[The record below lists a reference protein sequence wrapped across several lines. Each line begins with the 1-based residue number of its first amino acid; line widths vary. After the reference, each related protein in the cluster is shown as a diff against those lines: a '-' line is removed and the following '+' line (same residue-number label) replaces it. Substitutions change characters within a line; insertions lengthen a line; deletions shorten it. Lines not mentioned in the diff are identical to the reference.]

1 MGEKSEKTEKKT
13 EEKKEG
19 KTKTIVKK
27 RTVDKWKKKTWFTII
42 APKEFD
48 RKELGSTIAEKE
60 ENVMNRTIW
69 ANVRDLTN
77 QPKKQHISI
86 LFKVNEVKG
95 SKAYAI
101 AVGHEI
107 REGYLRKFI
116 RRRSSKIEMVQTVT
130 LKSGDNL
137 RVKTVVVTGNKS
149 DRNRETDLR
158 KVVKE
163 VMEQSVSNQDTQQVI
178 SELVFGSIPQKIFDE
193 AKRIL
198 QIKRIEIT
206 KSSIMPGK

>member
-19 KTKTIVKK
+19 KAKTIVKK

-42 APKEFD
+42 ASKEFD

-60 ENVMNRTIW
+60 ENVLNRTIW

-86 LFKVNEVKG
+86 LFKVNDVKG
-95 SKAYAI
+95 SKAHAI

-107 REGYLRKFI
+107 REGYLRKFV
-116 RRRSSKIEMVQTVT
+116 RRRSSKIEMVQTVA
-130 LKSGDNL
+130 LKGNENL
-137 RVKTVVVTGNKS
+137 RVKTIVVTGNKAE
-149 DRNRETDLR
+149 RNRESDLR
-158 KVVKE
+158 KTVKE
-163 VMEQSVSNQDTQQVI
+163 VIEQSISNQDSQQVI
-178 SELVFGSIPQKIFDE
+178 SELIFGNLPQKIFDE

-198 QIKRIEIT
+198 PIKRIEIT
-206 KSSIMPGK
+206 KSTIIPGK

>member
-1 MGEKSEKTEKKT
+1 MGEKAEKTEKKT

-27 RTVDKWKKKTWFTII
+27 RTVDKWKKKTWFTVI

-60 ENVMNRTIW
+60 ENVLNRTVW

-86 LFKVNEVKG
+86 LFKVNDVKG

-107 REGYLRKFI
+107 KEGYLRKFI
-116 RRRSSKIEMVQTVT
+116 RRRSSKVEMVQTAT
-130 LKSGDNL
+130 LKNGDSI
-137 RVKTVVVTGNKS
+137 RIKTVTVTGANI
-149 DRNRETDLR
+149 DRNKETDIR
-158 KVVKE
+158 KVMKE
-163 VMEQSVSNQDTQQVI
+163 VIEKSVAEQDTQQVV
-178 SELVFGSIPQKIFDE
+178 SDLVFGSIPQKIFDE
-193 AKRIL
+193 AKRIAP
-198 QIKRIEIT
+198 IKRIEII
-206 KSSIMPGK
+206 KSAIIPGK

>member
-130 LKSGDNL
+130 LKNGDNL

-163 VMEQSVSNQDTQQVI
+163 VMEQSVSNQDSQQVI